1 MLSIQASRPVRYVA
15 RRRSRAACV
24 AACWLFAAPSVLAGT
39 LTPNAPPEPARIA
52 PPTAETSLAAAIGA
66 PQRSARFVARD
77 RARHP
82 REVLDFFKVGPTA
95 NVIEIWPGGGY
106 WTEIL
111 APYLRD
117 GGGYVAALAAPVGTA
132 AQIAEATQDAAA
144 LRARLAADPVRYGGV
159 RFAELGDGRADIVP
173 AGSADVVLTF
183 RNLHNWME
191 RGEAESV
198 LAAFFRALKPGG
210 ILGIEEHRGRADRP
224 QDPRA
229 ASGYVRQDYAVEL
242 ARRAGFVLEASSEIN
257 ANPKDTADW
266 PRGVWTLPPRL
277 ILGDQD
283 RAKYLAIGEADN
295 FVLRFRKPSIE

>member
-1 MLSIQASRPVRYVA
+1 MTSIRT
-15 RRRSRAACV
+15 SRAV
-24 AACWLFAAPSVLAGT
+24 ACWLLVATSAAAGT
-39 LTPNAPPEPARIA
+39 LAPNAPPEPPRASPQSVEA
-52 PPTAETSLAAAIGA
+52 SLATALAG
-66 PQRSARFVARD
+66 PQRSPRFVARD
-77 RARHP
+77 PARHP
-82 REVLDFFKVGPTA
+82 REVLDFFGVAPTA
-95 NVIEIWPGGGY
+95 TIVEIWPSGGY

-117 GGGYVAALAAPVGTA
+117 GGRYVAALAAPVGTE
-132 AQIAEATQDAAA
+132 AQIAEATKDAAT
-144 LRARLAADPVRYGGV
+144 LRARLAADPARYDRV
-159 RFAELGDGRADIVP
+159 QFAELGDGRADIVP
-173 AGSADVVLTF
+173 PGSADVVLTF
-183 RNLHNWME
+183 RNLHNWMG

-224 QDPRA
+224 QDSRA
-229 ASGYVRQDYAVEL
+229 ASGYVRQDFAVAL
-242 ARRAGFVLEASSEIN
+242 GQRAGFVFEAASEIN

-295 FVLRFRKPSIE
+295 FVLRFRKPVN